1 MKEQKRIDLGLTGLD
16 ELFMNDAGRA
26 ENRRPKTQE
35 IEISLIDSFENHPFK
50 VTLDHDMILLMDSI
64 NERGLLTPIIVR
76 TKENGRYELISGH
89 RRKYACEKLGMT
101 TIRAEI
107 REMNRDEAT
116 ILMVDS
122 NLHRSELLPSEKAFS
137 YKMMLDAIRRKAG
150 RPSKENLSQ
159 LETNFR
165 SSEEIAK
172 KVGESRARVDRYIKL
187 TKLIPELLDLVD
199 QKIIAMNTALK
210 LANIEPIYQMYIY
223 DIYLKEGKTP
233 SYSQAGNLSDFSDK
247 GTLSKQ
253 TIDMLMEQLKPNQKT
268 KISIS
273 YENVQKY
280 IPKSLTDAQKEKYVI
295 TALEFYSRYR
305 NQNKDRDR

>member
-35 IEISLIDSFENHPFK
+35 IDISLIDSFENHPFK

-64 NERGLLTPIIVR
+64 DERGLLTPIIVR
-76 TKENGRYELISGH
+76 PKENGRYELISGH

-137 YKMMLDAIRRKAG
+137 YKMMFEALKRQGARTDLT
-150 RPSKENLSQ
+150 SSQ
-159 LETNFR
+159 FETKFR

-172 KVGESRARVDRYIKL
+172 KVGESRARVDRYIKI

-233 SYSQAGNLSDFSDK
+233 SYSQAVNLSDFSDK

-268 KISIS
+268 KITIS

>member
-35 IEISLIDSFENHPFK
+35 IDISLIDSFENHPFK

-64 NERGLLTPIIVR
+64 DERGLLTPIIVR
-76 TKENGRYELISGH
+76 PKENGRYELISGH

-107 REMNRDEAT
+107 RELNRDEAT
-116 ILMVDS
+116 FLMVDS

-137 YKMMLDAIRRKAG
+137 YKMMLDALKRQGARTDLTSPQFEAK
-150 RPSKENLSQ
+150 
-159 LETNFR
+159 FR
-165 SSEEIAK
+165 SSEEVAK
-172 KVGESRARVDRYIKL
+172 KVGESRARVERYIKL
-187 TKLIPELLDLVD
+187 TKLIPELLNLVD
-199 QKIIAMNTALK
+199 QKIIAMNTAQK

>member
-1 MKEQKRIDLGLTGLD
+1 
-16 ELFMNDAGRA
+16 MNDAGRA
-26 ENRRPKTQE
+26 ENRRTKTQE
-35 IEISLIDSFENHPFK
+35 IDISLIDSFENHPFK

-137 YKMMLDAIRRKAG
+137 YKMMFEALKRQGARTDLT
-150 RPSKENLSQ
+150 SSQ
-159 LETNFR
+159 FETKFR

-172 KVGESRARVDRYIKL
+172 KVGESRARVDRYIKI

-233 SYSQAGNLSDFSDK
+233 SYSQAVNLSDFSDK

-268 KISIS
+268 KITIS

>member
-1 MKEQKRIDLGLTGLD
+1 
-16 ELFMNDAGRA
+16 MNDAGRA

-35 IEISLIDSFENHPFK
+35 IDISLIDSFENHPFK

-64 NERGLLTPIIVR
+64 DERGLLTPIIVR
-76 TKENGRYELISGH
+76 PKENGRYELISGH

-116 ILMVDS
+116 FLMVDS

-137 YKMMLDAIRRKAG
+137 YKMMQDAIKRKAG
-150 RPSKENLSQ
+150 RPSKENLPQ
-159 LETNFR
+159 LEGNFR
-165 SSEEIAK
+165 STEEVAK
-172 KVGESRARVDRYIKL
+172 KVGESRARVERYIKL

-199 QKIIAMNTALK
+199 QKIIAMNTAQK

-223 DIYLKEGKTP
+223 DIYAKEGKTP

>member
-26 ENRRPKTQE
+26 ENRRTKTQE
-35 IEISLIDSFENHPFK
+35 IDISLIDSFENHPFK

-137 YKMMLDAIRRKAG
+137 YKMMFEALKRQGARTDLT
-150 RPSKENLSQ
+150 SSQ
-159 LETNFR
+159 FETKFR

-172 KVGESRARVDRYIKL
+172 KVGESRARVDRYIKI

-233 SYSQAGNLSDFSDK
+233 SYSQAVNLSDFSDK

-268 KISIS
+268 KITIS

>member
-1 MKEQKRIDLGLTGLD
+1 
-16 ELFMNDAGRA
+16 
-26 ENRRPKTQE
+26 
-35 IEISLIDSFENHPFK
+35 
-50 VTLDHDMILLMDSI
+50 
-64 NERGLLTPIIVR
+64 
-76 TKENGRYELISGH
+76 
-89 RRKYACEKLGMT
+89 
-101 TIRAEI
+101 
-107 REMNRDEAT
+107 
-116 ILMVDS
+116 
-122 NLHRSELLPSEKAFS
+122 
-137 YKMMLDAIRRKAG
+137 
-150 RPSKENLSQ
+150 
-159 LETNFR
+159 
-165 SSEEIAK
+165 
-172 KVGESRARVDRYIKL
+172 
-187 TKLIPELLDLVD
+187 
-199 QKIIAMNTALK
+199 MNTALK

-233 SYSQAGNLSDFSDK
+233 SYSQAVNLSDFSDK

>member
-35 IEISLIDSFENHPFK
+35 IDISLIDSFENHPFK